1 MTPTTTPASSWPLG
15 PPCRAS
21 GLRTSNATPGAR
33 SHWASLL
40 RSGIAVI
47 ALALAMGLVPVDGT
61 AQSLTAA
68 DVDVATV
75 DATSVDAVIEGLYAS
90 ISGPAGAPRDW
101 DLFLHLMHPAGQLIS
116 MRTGDDGE
124 AAHTVMTPQDFVDRV
139 GPGFVE
145 NGFFDLELGYNQDE
159 FGNMVH
165 RFSAYASRRAADDP
179 EPYGRGVN
187 SFQLLWDEGRWW
199 IISILWDGERPENPI
214 PAHLGG

>member
-1 MTPTTTPASSWPLG
+1 VLRWITAAALG
-15 PPCRAS
+15 
-21 GLRTSNATPGAR
+21 
-33 SHWASLL
+33 
-40 RSGIAVI
+40 
-47 ALALAMGLVPVDGT
+47 LALCLAPADGA

-101 DLFLHLMHPAGQLIS
+101 ELFHYLMHPSGQLIS
-116 MRTGDDGE
+116 MRTDEEGE
-124 AAHTVMTPQDFVDRV
+124 AAHTVMSPEDFVERV
-139 GPGFVE
+139 GPNFVE

-159 FGNMVH
+159 FGHMVH

-179 EPYGRGVN
+179 EPYSRGVN

-199 IISILWDGERPENPI
+199 IISILWDGERPQNPI